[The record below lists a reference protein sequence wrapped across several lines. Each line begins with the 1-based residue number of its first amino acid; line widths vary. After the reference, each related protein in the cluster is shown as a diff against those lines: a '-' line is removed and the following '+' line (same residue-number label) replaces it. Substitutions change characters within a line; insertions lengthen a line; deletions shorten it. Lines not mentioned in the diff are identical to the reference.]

1 MILFLFNSYLVTIIL
16 QGLCLQKTP
25 SIIPF
30 EKIEVVFKNPV
41 FQKHFHKGLSIVFL
55 SLISFYIAVELNQL
69 LYKLFMAYVAF
80 NENRNRQLEDL
91 GDLFQDVI
99 RAQAEK
105 LADEIIVFLKFN
117 NLRDRLTRTQWIE
130 FFKEI
135 LLGSS
140 EAFRTF
146 QELIIEMLKFAMKAA
161 PTREAAINNYKKCLV
176 DSSDSKS
183 LMFPRLEN
191 DRFLRYLKKINKKYW
206 SFSFYELQ
214 LHLETLLDLY
224 RKSEFQSKQIRQ
236 AIECLRKE
244 LSKRVSTW

>member
-1 MILFLFNSYLVTIIL
+1 MILLLFNSYLVTIIL
-16 QGLCLQKTP
+16 QSLSLQKSS

-41 FQKHFHKGLSIVFL
+41 FQKHFHKGLSIIFL
-55 SLISFYIAVELNQL
+55 SLISFYIAFELNQL

-99 RAQAEK
+99 RAQSEK

-130 FFKEI
+130 FFREI

-161 PTREAAINNYKKCLV
+161 PTREAAINNYKKCLI

-183 LMFPRLEN
+183 IMFPRLEN

-236 AIECLRKE
+236 AIECLRNE

>member
-1 MILFLFNSYLVTIIL
+1 L
-16 QGLCLQKTP
+16 QGLSQQKSP

-30 EKIEVVFKNPV
+30 EKMEVVFKNPV
-41 FQKHFHKGLSIVFL
+41 FQKHFNKGLSIIFL
-55 SLISFYIAVELNQL
+55 SLISFYIACELNQL
-69 LYKLFMAYVAF
+69 LYKLFMAYVTF

-99 RAQAEK
+99 RAQSEK

-130 FFKEI
+130 FCKEI

-161 PTREAAINNYKKCLV
+161 PARETAIKSYKKCLV

-191 DRFLRYLKKINKKYW
+191 DRFLRY
-206 SFSFYELQ
+206 
-214 LHLETLLDLY
+214 
-224 RKSEFQSKQIRQ
+224 
-236 AIECLRKE
+236 
-244 LSKRVSTW
+244 